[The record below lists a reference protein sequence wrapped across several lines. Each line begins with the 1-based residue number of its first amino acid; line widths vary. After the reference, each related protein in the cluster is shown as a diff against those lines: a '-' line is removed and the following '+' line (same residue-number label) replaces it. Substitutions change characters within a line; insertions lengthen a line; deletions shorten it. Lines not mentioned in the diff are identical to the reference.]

1 MKIIKNKRSIVLSSL
16 IVTIATF
23 SIKVLGMIKQSVIAS
38 VCGANI
44 ETDAFFVATGII
56 GQLAVV
62 LFSAISITLLS
73 MYTREREKNSEIEAN
88 RLLTATLIVFLPIS
102 VALSIFFF
110 LLSKRIAVFMGASYN
125 EDQLS
130 YLIHYL
136 KIMSFAYIPWCIY
149 LTLNVSLE
157 ANNSFLPGKGQGL
170 FQNLFLICGAVF
182 LYPIFGMDVL
192 VYAFLLSGISE
203 CILLILCGRK
213 YYKPQ
218 VSIEKVQMVIKQ
230 LLPLAIPLIL
240 GNAIYEVNDIV
251 DKQISLLLGS
261 GMASLLTYGSTLNE
275 IVTGVIVASVATVLF
290 ANFANWAAKNEI
302 EKISKNVKR
311 SIEYLSLLII
321 PIMVMCIICGD
332 QIVRILYGRGSF
344 GEPQIRITYYVVIGY
359 AIGFIFQSIRAVLVK
374 VFYAF
379 QDTKTPMINGMTSVG
394 INIVLSIIL
403 AKFIGVMGIALA
415 TSIGMIIVTG
425 ALLFGVKKHLPLFS
439 VKGCFIECFK
449 DIISGIIAAI
459 IVLLI
464 KKYLNINV
472 YSDFLIEGLV
482 CIIIYIFVL
491 VLMKSKSLEGVYML
505 LIKRQGDD
513 NGK

>member
-102 VALSIFFF
+102 IALSIVFF

-182 LYPIFGMDVL
+182 LYPMFGMDVL

-203 CILLILCGRK
+203 CLLLILCGRK

-218 VSIEKVQMVIKQ
+218 VSIDKIQMVIKQ
-230 LLPLAIPLIL
+230 LLPLTIPLIL

-251 DKQISLLLGS
+251 DKQISLSLGS

-302 EKISKNVKR
+302 EKISKNVKL

-321 PIMVMCIICGD
+321 PIMVMC
-332 QIVRILYGRGSF
+332 LWGS
-344 GEPQIRITYYVVIGY
+344 
-359 AIGFIFQSIRAVLVK
+359 
-374 VFYAF
+374 
-379 QDTKTPMINGMTSVG
+379 N
-394 INIVLSIIL
+394 
-403 AKFIGVMGIALA
+403 
-415 TSIGMIIVTG
+415 
-425 ALLFGVKKHLPLFS
+425 
-439 VKGCFIECFK
+439 C
-449 DIISGIIAAI
+449 
-459 IVLLI
+459 
-464 KKYLNINV
+464 
-472 YSDFLIEGLV
+472 
-482 CIIIYIFVL
+482 
-491 VLMKSKSLEGVYML
+491 
-505 LIKRQGDD
+505 
-513 NGK
+513 